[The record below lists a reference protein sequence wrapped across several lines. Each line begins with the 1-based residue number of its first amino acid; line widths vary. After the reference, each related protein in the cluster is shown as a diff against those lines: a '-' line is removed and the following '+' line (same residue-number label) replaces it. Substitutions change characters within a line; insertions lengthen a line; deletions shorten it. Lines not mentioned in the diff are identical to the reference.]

1 MTGAKRRGL
10 EKTVSDH
17 AEILEK
23 AERLIEKLDVLL
35 TEAAERFSLPA
46 GGENP
51 AMGDGRVF
59 RWTRRGNRGYLK
71 PIDFRAQVH
80 LEDLLGIDRQKE
92 TLVRNTRQF
101 LEGYEANNALLWG
114 ARGTG
119 KSSLIRALV
128 PAFDDEGLRLIEVG
142 REDLRDLPE
151 IVEAI
156 AASPHRF
163 ILFCDDLSFGA
174 DDPGFKDLKALL
186 DGALSTVSD
195 RFLIYATSNRRHFM
209 PEEAA
214 TTEGSGELHPE
225 ETVDEKI
232 SLSERFGL
240 WLPFYPFS
248 QELYLKVVAHWL
260 SVFGVADVKGEAIE
274 REALRWALARGS
286 RSGRTARQFAKDYA
300 GRWKMAV
307 DEGRK

>member
-1 MTGAKRRGL
+1 MTDRDTL
-10 EKTVSDH
+10 T
-17 AEILEK
+17 EK
-23 AERLIEKLDVLL
+23 AERLFERLEALL
-35 TEAAERFSLPA
+35 SRVEERFLGLEEDKPRRDDEA
-46 GGENP
+46 
-51 AMGDGRVF
+51 RTF
-59 RWTRRGNRGYLK
+59 RWISRGPRGILR
-71 PIDFRAQVH
+71 PVPFRARGR
-80 LEDLLGIDRQKE
+80 LDDLLGIARQKE
-92 TLVRNTRQF
+92 ALVRNTRQF
-101 LEGYEANNALLWG
+101 LMGYEANNALLWG

-128 PAFDDEGLRLIEVG
+128 HAFAPEGLRLVEVG
-142 REDLRDLPE
+142 KNDLRDLPE

-174 DDPGFKDLKALL
+174 EEPGFKDLKALL

-209 PEEAA
+209 PEETA
-214 TTEGSGELHPE
+214 TTEEGREIHPE
-225 ETVDEKI
+225 ESVDEKI

-248 QELYLKVVAHWL
+248 QEIYLDIVEHWL
-260 SVFGVADVKGEAIE
+260 NVFGIERASEEVK

-286 RSGRTARQFAKDYA
+286 RSGRTAYQFALDYA
-300 GRWKMAV
+300 GSWKMAAG
-307 DEGRK
+307 EGRK